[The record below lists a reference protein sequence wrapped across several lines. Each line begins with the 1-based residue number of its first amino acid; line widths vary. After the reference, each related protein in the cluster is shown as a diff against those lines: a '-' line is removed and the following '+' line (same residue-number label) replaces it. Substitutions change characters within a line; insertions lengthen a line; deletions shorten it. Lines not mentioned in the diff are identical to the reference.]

1 MKVELDIINTIAEW
15 LIAVTLCAASI
26 LALSRKQLDN
36 PKYDDALENLTLLCL
51 IFTLIGLWAR
61 VIVATVQAMIVDWVA
76 RDPSMHHTVPFLIAF
91 LVATILFALAY
102 HFIPRI
108 PQIDSE
114 AVKPWIFIA
123 QSSMGIFFT
132 VGIAATLIVRACIRG
147 GL

>member
-1 MKVELDIINTIAEW
+1 MKVELDIINTMAEW

-26 LALSRKQLDN
+26 FALSRKQLDN
-36 PKYDDALENLTLLCL
+36 SKYDDALENLTLLCL
-51 IFTLIGLWAR
+51 IFTLIGLWVR

-76 RDPSMHHTVPFLIAF
+76 KDPSMHHTVPFLIAF

-132 VGIAATLIVRACIRG
+132 VGIAAALIVRACIRG